1 MKITAKID
9 QAQSINAAIK
19 RCSQKFEKKAICQD
33 KGGTSQKFPQV
44 CSCCLPVPGQPSP
57 SCFLLQSICS
67 TPQLGTLAA
76 LHQPYQSRRVG

>member
-33 KGGTSQKFPQV
+33 KGRTSQKFPQV

-57 SCFLLQSICS
+57 SCLLDEKRAAQSQI
-67 TPQLGTLAA
+67 
-76 LHQPYQSRRVG
+76 QS